1 MAFATIGT
9 AGIQAQSIDLSTK
22 VTGTLPVPNGGLG
35 IASGTSGQFL
45 KFTGTETLASAEAG
59 GGKVLQT
66 VGGTFATDTST
77 SSESFTDSNFNV
89 SITPSATSSKL
100 LINFSIANGYVN
112 TGNKDML
119 LALYSEIGGASANNI
134 INFAQIRN
142 DVWTGGGALSYLY
155 SPNTTSAVVLSIYF
169 RRSTGGSGTVY
180 FHNSNNNA
188 TDSMT
193 VMEIGA

>member
-1 MAFATIGT
+1 MAL
-9 AGIQAQSIDLSTK
+9 SKIDVANMLTGST
-22 VTGTLPVPNGGLG
+22 PVANGGTGLT
-35 IASGTSGQFL
+35 SGTTNQFL
-45 KFTGTETLASAEAG
+45 KFTGSTTLASAADNE
-59 GGKVLQT
+59 GKILQV
-66 VGGTFATDTST
+66 VGGTFTTDTST

-100 LINFSIANGYVN
+100 LINFSIANAYVN
-112 TGNKDML
+112 SGNKDML
-119 LALYSEIGGASANNI
+119 LSLYSEIGGASANNI

-142 DVWTGGGALSYLY
+142 DVSTGGGGMSYLY

-193 VMEIGA
+193 VMEIGAWQI

>member
-1 MAFATIGT
+1 MTLTTINLAALGQTVNLGT
-9 AGIQAQSIDLSTK
+9 E
-22 VTGTLPVPNGGLG
+22 VTGTLPVPNGGTGL
-35 IASGTSGQFL
+35 ASGTTDQIL
-45 KFTGTETLASAEAG
+45 KFTGTTTIASSAIST
-59 GGKVLQT
+59 GKVLQT

-112 TGNKDML
+112 SGNKDML

-134 INFAQIRN
+134 ISFGQIRN
-142 DVWTGGGALSYLY
+142 DVWTGGGGLSYLY
-155 SPNTTSAVVLSIYF
+155 SPSTTSAVVLSIYF

>member
-1 MAFATIGT
+1 MALTVIKNLNLA
-9 AGIQAQSIDLSTK
+9 SS
-22 VTGTLPVPNGGLG
+22 VTGTLPTANGGTG
-35 IASGTSGQFL
+35 ATSF
-45 KFTGTETLASAEAG
+45 SP
-59 GGKVLQT
+59 GKVLQT

-142 DVWTGGGALSYLY
+142 DVWTGAGALSYLY

>member
-1 MAFATIGT
+1 ERNMAFATIDVT
-9 AGIQAQSIDLSTK
+9 KGI
-22 VTGTLPVPNGGLG
+22 TGTIPVANGGTGLT
-35 IASGTSGQFL
+35 SGTTNQFL
-45 KFTGTETLASAEAG
+45 KFTGSTTLASAADNE
-59 GGKVLQT
+59 GKILQV
-66 VGGTFATDTST
+66 VGGTFTTDTST

-100 LINFSIANGYVN
+100 LINFSIANAYVN
-112 TGNKDML
+112 SGNKDML
-119 LALYSEIGGASANNI
+119 LSLYSEIGGASANNI

-142 DVWTGGGALSYLY
+142 DVSTGGGGMSYLY

>member
-1 MAFATIGT
+1 MALTRLGLN
-9 AGIQAQSIDLSTK
+9 QSINLATNT
-22 VTGTLPVPNGGLG
+22 TGTLAVANGGTAL
-35 IASGTSGQFL
+35 TSGFVN
-45 KFTGTETLASAEAG
+45 GVANP
-59 GGKVLQT
+59 GKVLQT

-100 LINFSIANGYVN
+100 LINFSMANGYVN
-112 TGNKDML
+112 SGNKDML

-134 INFAQIRN
+134 ISFGQIRN
-142 DVWTGGGALSYLY
+142 DVWTGGGGLSYLY
-155 SPNTTSAVVLSIYF
+155 SPSTTSAVVLSIYF

>member
-1 MAFATIGT
+1 MAFATIDVT
-9 AGIQAQSIDLSTK
+9 KGI
-22 VTGTLPVPNGGLG
+22 TGTIPVANGGTGLT
-35 IASGTSGQFL
+35 SGTTNQFL
-45 KFTGTETLASAEAG
+45 KFTGSTTLASAADNE
-59 GGKVLQT
+59 GKILQV
-66 VGGTFATDTST
+66 VGGTFTTDTST

-100 LINFSIANGYVN
+100 LINFSIANAYVN
-112 TGNKDML
+112 SGNKDML
-119 LALYSEIGGASANNI
+119 LSLYSEIGGASANNI

-142 DVWTGGGALSYLY
+142 DVSTGGGGMSYLY